1 MYTCISCSKCTMDIL
16 FSTHMCKDL
25 ASRFVITTL
34 QFPFCSIHLWHPW
47 AYPHICNLVT
57 FSTGETLRD
66 STRAFRRTV
75 STKYYLGFAFVIR
88 IVKVD
93 GVSIHKLLYNPV

>member
-1 MYTCISCSKCTMDIL
+1 MHSFRVASL
-16 FSTHMCKDL
+16 NGLTHTSVVGNNY
-25 ASRFVITTL
+25 A
-34 QFPFCSIHLWHPW
+34 
-47 AYPHICNLVT
+47 LVT
-57 FSTGETLRD
+57 FSTGESHRD

-75 STKYYLGFAFVIR
+75 STKYYLRFACYR